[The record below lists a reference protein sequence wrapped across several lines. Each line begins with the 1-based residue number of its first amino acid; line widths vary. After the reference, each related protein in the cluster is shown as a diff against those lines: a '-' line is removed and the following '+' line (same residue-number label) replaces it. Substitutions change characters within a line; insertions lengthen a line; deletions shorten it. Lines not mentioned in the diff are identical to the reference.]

1 MGTYYFFAELP
12 TSMTRGTLLNVS
24 KLETLWIFGDSNAE
38 RMHVSIKDSL
48 LCTKVF
54 KSCNLSKMWVYPW
67 PSVQPVAWDNKD
79 FEPQQV
85 IDHIRGVLKRP
96 EMNSENCAMI
106 LNLGLHYIESTSFT
120 NYKILLNGVL
130 DLLNE
135 RNAETGEMKYKTRV
149 IWKTTTSMNK
159 EKDIGSRLNAD
170 WQRFLNLPVGNLA
183 IPGVIYWGRW

>member
-1 MGTYYFFAELP
+1 M
-12 TSMTRGTLLNVS
+12 NVS
-24 KLETLWIFGDSNAE
+24 KLEALWIFGDSNAE

-79 FEPQQV
+79 FEPQQ
-85 IDHIRGVLKRP
+85 ILDHIRGVLERP
-96 EMNSENCAMI
+96 EMNCKKSAMI

-120 NYKILLNGVL
+120 NYKILLTGVL
-130 DLLNE
+130 NLLNE
-135 RNAETGEMKYKTRV
+135 RNAETGEMKYMTRV

-159 EKDIGSRLNAD
+159 EKDIGSRLKAD
-170 WQRFLNLPVGNLA
+170 WQRFLNLPVSNLA
-183 IPGVIYWGRW
+183 IPGVYTGAGGEA